1 MREIDLEAWDRREH
15 YRFFMQMD
23 YPQYNLCFDLD
34 VTGLLETC
42 RATGASF
49 YYSLIF
55 HSMVSAN
62 RTEAFRYRA
71 RGAEVVLH
79 DRLHPSFTDL
89 DPGGELFRIVNVELA
104 ETLPEFVVR
113 AAAKSRA
120 QGRPFD
126 FSGYEGR
133 DDLVFFTSIPWIS
146 FTQLNHVISLRRED
160 SVPRLSWGRYREQ
173 AGRVV
178 LPYSVQ
184 VHHAFVDAIHI
195 SRFKTLLEAA
205 TCGGSPDPASGGD
218 PCPAGS

>member
-1 MREIDLEAWDRREH
+1 MREIDLATWARQEH

-34 VTGLLETC
+34 VTGLLAAC
-42 RATGASF
+42 RRSGTSF
-49 YYSLIF
+49 YYALIY

-71 RGAEVVLH
+71 RGGQVVLH

-89 DPGGELFRIVNVELA
+89 DKDGELFRIVNVDLA
-104 ETLPEFVVR
+104 ANLEAFVAQ

-120 QGRPFD
+120 QVRPFD
-126 FSGYEGR
+126 FAGYEDR
-133 DDLVFFTSIPWIS
+133 DDLVYFTSVPWIS
-146 FTQLNHVISLRRED
+146 FTQLTHTISLRRED
-160 SVPRLSWGRYREQ
+160 SVPRLSWGRYREE
-173 AGRVV
+173 AGRWV

-205 TCGGSPDPASGGD
+205 TTGGGPW
-218 PCPAGS
+218 PAGS